1 MRRRYLVTYDISDDK
16 RRDCVFKTLKDWGD
30 HVQYSVFLC
39 ELNPREYALLKGEL
53 QRLVH
58 QRKDQVLILDL
69 GLADN
74 TFEIGQGLDCVGF
87 AYSPPQR
94 VMVV

>member
-16 RRDCVFKTLKDWGD
+16 RRERVFKTLRDRGD
-30 HVQYSVFLC
+30 HVQFSVFLC
-39 ELNPREYALLKGEL
+39 ELNPREYALLKGRL
-53 QRLVH
+53 QEFVH
-58 QRKDQVLILDL
+58 HREDQVLILDL

>member
-16 RRDCVFKTLKDWGD
+16 RRDLVFKTLRDRGD
-30 HVQYSVFLC
+30 HVQFSVFLC
-39 ELNPREYALLKGEL
+39 ELNPREYALLKGQL
-53 QRLVH
+53 QKFVH
-58 QRKDQVLILDL
+58 QREDQVLILDL

-74 TFEIGQGLDCVGF
+74 TLEIGQGLDCVGF

>member
-16 RRDCVFKTLKDWGD
+16 RRERVFKTLRDCGD
-30 HVQYSVFLC
+30 HVQFSVFLC
-39 ELNPREYALLKGEL
+39 ELNPREYALLKGQL
-53 QRLVH
+53 QEFVH
-58 QRKDQVLILDL
+58 HREDQVLILDL

-74 TFEIGQGLDCVGF
+74 TFEIGQGLDYVGF

>member
-16 RRDCVFKTLKDWGD
+16 RRERVFKTLRDRGD
-30 HVQYSVFLC
+30 HVQFSVFLC
-39 ELNPREYALLKGEL
+39 ELNPREYALLKGQL
-53 QRLVH
+53 QEFVH
-58 QRKDQVLILDL
+58 HREDQVLILDL

>member
-16 RRDCVFKTLKDWGD
+16 RRERVFKTLRDRGD
-30 HVQYSVFLC
+30 HVQFSVFLC
-39 ELNPREYALLKGEL
+39 ELNPREYALLKGQL
-53 QRLVH
+53 QEFVH
-58 QRKDQVLILDL
+58 YREDQVLILDL

-74 TFEIGQGLDCVGF
+74 AFEIGQGLDYVGF

>member
-16 RRDCVFKTLKDWGD
+16 RRNNVFKALRDRGD
-30 HVQYSVFLC
+30 HVQFSVFLC
-39 ELNPREYALLKGEL
+39 ELNPREYALLKGQIQEF
-53 QRLVH
+53 VH
-58 QRKDQVLILDL
+58 QREDQVLILDL
-69 GLADN
+69 GLADDIL
-74 TFEIGQGLDCVGF
+74 EIGQGLDCIGF

>member
-16 RRDCVFKTLKDWGD
+16 RRNRVFKTLRDRGD
-30 HVQYSVFLC
+30 HVQFSVFLC
-39 ELNPREYALLKGEL
+39 ELNAREYAMLKGEL
-53 QRLVH
+53 KEFVH

-69 GLADN
+69 GSADDIL
-74 TFEIGQGLDCVGF
+74 EVGQGLDCIGF

>member
-1 MRRRYLVTYDISDDK
+1 MRRRYLITYDISDDK
-16 RRDCVFKTLKDWGD
+16 RRNCVFKTLRDWGD
-30 HVQYSVFLC
+30 HVQFSVFLC
-39 ELNPREYALLKGEL
+39 ELNRREYALLKGRL
-53 QRLVH
+53 QEFVH
-58 QRKDQVLILDL
+58 KRDDQVLILDL

-74 TFEIGQGLDCVGF
+74 TLEIGQGLDYVGF

>member
-16 RRDCVFKTLKDWGD
+16 RRERVFKTLRDRGD
-30 HVQYSVFLC
+30 HVQFSVFLC
-39 ELNPREYALLKGEL
+39 ELNPREYALLKGQL
-53 QRLVH
+53 QESVH
-58 QRKDQVLILDL
+58 QREDQVLILDL